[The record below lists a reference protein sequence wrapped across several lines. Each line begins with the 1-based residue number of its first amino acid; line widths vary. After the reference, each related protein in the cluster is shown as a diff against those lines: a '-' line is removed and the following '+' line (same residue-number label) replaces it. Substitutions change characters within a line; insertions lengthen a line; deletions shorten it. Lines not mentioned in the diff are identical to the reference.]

1 MEKHIERHIR
11 HAILFKKYKHGFCFL
26 EKADNTAATSPVGIV
41 DFSMRLQHSI
51 SYYDEASAHSNAKPA
66 GVHGWE
72 IFMKVD
78 GEAPKDVSELTYVAT
93 NTASPYVVKFDGN
106 KVGKTVYYWLRWV
119 NMRGEAGPWSV
130 AVSAT
135 IAG

>member
-1 MEKHIERHIR
+1 
-11 HAILFKKYKHGFCFL
+11 
-26 EKADNTAATSPVGIV
+26 
-41 DFSMRLQHSI
+41 
-51 SYYDEASAHSNAKPA
+51 
-66 GVHGWE
+66 
-72 IFMKVD
+72 MKVD
-78 GEAPKDVSELTYVAT
+78 GEAPKDVSELIYVAT

-106 KVGKTVYYWLRWV
+106 MVGKTVYYWLRWV